1 MIVDHRT
8 YQLQPHKL
16 RAWLELYER
25 YGLPVQKRHLGRLI
39 GFFVSEIGPLNQV
52 VHLWSYESLA
62 DRATRRAEMAKDP
75 DWADFLKR
83 NAELAALQSQE
94 SKILTPTS
102 FSPLK

>member
-8 YQLQPHKL
+8 YQLHPHKL